1 MKKFV
6 KLTKALMS
14 VLTSAAMLAALP
26 AVGYAAAEPKENV
39 LITQKT
45 CKDDWSVTAS
55 RLYGR
60 NIIDFS
66 TIDAQDTEHGEVCRY
81 RYVSNDTMG
90 GLALYDEAMA
100 YASPN
105 KMLSFDFYVYDNTIP
120 YEIRFVGTSDSAF
133 KNMMCISQFNI
144 NYATSKITTPNAN
157 AVIGVVES
165 GAGTGAVTES
175 AKASVANR
183 TWHKM
188 DVVFSKNEVKYYLN
202 GTYLGTGYVAADLV
216 DNTYNS
222 FSTVQVVSR
231 KGCQADSVEN
241 NSGLYIDNVKVYGYE
256 DDALF
261 YGKASA
267 DGSDI
272 TVEFSES
279 VSAQPT
285 QDFSAVEVYNT
296 KTGAKLS
303 TKAPVL
309 KNLTT
314 LVIQANE
321 TLDEATEYL
330 VCMPDNITGI
340 SGKKLYGDIYFTT
353 SVGGGR
359 TVAYNEDFGEYT
371 TLTGNNTDVMCV
383 DGRWFPYVNT
393 EDLSASEDA
402 KDASHGK
409 VLSIT
414 NKNLTAITDLRGGI
428 KFGGQKVDV
437 TQGEVSVEFDM
448 KITDT
453 SFTHFYIQPYTYL
466 DGFSDSEQMRT
477 NIASNADSGGRVSQL
492 CTLSFSTGANIEAAG
507 TSTNGQGWLQMRRTD
522 NQPVIA
528 QAYTGLNGNYGWKVM
543 DQTQWNKI
551 KLTIDKST
559 GSFAKVKLYVNDEF
573 VCENSAN
580 TAGAQATNY
589 LHGIRFAVKVPAYAD
604 QTKTFLQLDNI
615 KVTMPT
621 PTERVEKIRIY
632 NLDGEAFGPM
642 STGVK
647 ASADKAE
654 IYFMS
659 DVDTSDAVAVLNGG
673 GDTITCTLS
682 AYDEQKRILTVAF
695 DKLLKKSTNYTLSI
709 TGVKTHGGVEIPS
722 GSAAFTTSDTGELI
736 IDGLKLTDGA
746 GNEINSISDAVSGSN
761 VYTSVKIV
769 NTLDED
775 KTAAV
780 ITAVYNDTAMT
791 NLNYENLNLPSMS
804 RAVLSNRLPVTIKST
819 EKLVLKSLVW
829 EGFES
834 NKPLRGAYVCE
845 K

>member
-6 KLTKALMS
+6 KLTKALIS

-60 NIIDFS
+60 NIINFS
-66 TIDAQDTEHGEVCRY
+66 TIDAQDTEHGEVCQY

-90 GLALYDEAMA
+90 GLALYDEALA

-120 YEIRFVGTSDSAF
+120 YEIRFMGTSDSAF
-133 KNMMCISQFNI
+133 KNKMCISQFNI
-144 NYATSKITTPNAN
+144 NYTTSKITTPNEN

-188 DVVFSKNEVKYYLN
+188 DVIFSKNEVKYYLN
-202 GTYLGTGYVAADLV
+202 GTYLGTGYVAADLT
-216 DNTYNS
+216 DITYNS

-231 KGCQADSVEN
+231 MGLQADSVEN

-261 YGKASA
+261 YGKAGV

-279 VSAQPT
+279 VSAQPA
-285 QDFSAVEVYNT
+285 QDFSAAEVYNT

-314 LVIQANE
+314 LLIQANE

-353 SVGGGR
+353 PVGVGR
-359 TVAYNEDFGEYT
+359 TVLYDEDFGEYT
-371 TLTGNNTDVMCV
+371 TLASNNTDVMCV
-383 DGRWFPYVNT
+383 NEGWFSYVNIEELT
-393 EDLSASEDA
+393 DDTT
-402 KDASHGK
+402 HGK

-414 NKNLTAITDLRGGI
+414 NKELASATDLRGGI
-428 KFGGQKVDV
+428 KFGGQKLDV

-448 KITDT
+448 KIPDT
-453 SFTHFYIQPYTYL
+453 TFTHFYIQPYTYI
-466 DGFSDSEQMRT
+466 DGQTDSEQTRT
-477 NIASNADSGGRVSQL
+477 NISNNVDNGGKVSQL
-492 CTLSFSTGANIEAAG
+492 CTLSFSTGTDITNAG
-507 TSTNGQGWLQMRRTD
+507 TNTNGKGWLQMVKDEAR
-522 NQPVIA
+522 PIIA
-528 QAYTGLNGNYGWKVM
+528 RDYGTISYWKNAAKYGYKVM
-543 DQTQWNKI
+543 APNEWHKI
-551 KLTIDKST
+551 KLTIDGTT
-559 GSFAKVKLYVNDEF
+559 GDYTKVKLYADDEF
-573 VCENSAN
+573 VCEN
-580 TAGAQATNY
+580 TASTSGAQATNNLY
-589 LHGIRFAVKVPAYAD
+589 GIRFAVKVPEYAD

-615 KVTMPT
+615 RVTMPA

-654 IYFMS
+654 IYFTS
-659 DVDTSDAVAVLNGG
+659 DVDASDAVAVLNGG
-673 GDTITCTLS
+673 EDTITCTIS
-682 AYDEQKRILTVAF
+682 AYDEQERILAVAF
-695 DKLLKKSTNYTLSI
+695 DELLKKSTDYTLSI

-746 GNEINSISDAVSGSN
+746 GNEINSISDAVLGSN

-791 NLNYENLNLPSMS
+791 DLNYENLNLPSMS

-829 EGFES
+829 EGFGS
-834 NKPLRGAYVCE
+834 NKPLQGAYVCE

>member
-6 KLTKALMS
+6 KLTKALIS
-14 VLTSAAMLAALP
+14 VFTSAAMLAALP
-26 AVGYAAAEPKENV
+26 AVGYAAAEPEENV

-45 CKDDWSVTAS
+45 CNDDWSVTDY

-66 TIDAQDTEHGEVCRY
+66 TIDEGDTEHGEVCQY
-81 RYVSNDTMG
+81 RYISNGTMG
-90 GLALYDEAMA
+90 GYALYDEALA

-133 KNMMCISQFNI
+133 KNTMYISQFNI
-144 NYATSKITTPNAN
+144 NYATGNITAPNEN

-165 GAGTGAVTES
+165 GAGSNPVTES

-188 DVVFSKNEVKYYLN
+188 DVIFTKDEVKYYLN
-202 GTYLGTGYVAADLV
+202 GTYLGTSYVAADLA

-231 KGCQADSVEN
+231 QGYQADSVDAA
-241 NSGLYIDNVKVYGYE
+241 SGLYIDNVKVYGYE

-261 YGKASA
+261 YGKASI

-279 VSAQPT
+279 VSAAQN
-285 QDFSAVEVYNT
+285 FSAVEVYNT

-314 LVIQANE
+314 LLIQANE

-340 SGKKLYGDIYFTT
+340 SGKKLYGEIYFTT
-353 SVGGGR
+353 PVGGGS
-359 TVAYNEDFGEYT
+359 TVLYNEDFGEYT
-371 TLTGNNTDVMCV
+371 TLASNNTDVMCV
-383 DGRWFPYVNT
+383 DEGWFSYVNIEELT
-393 EDLSASEDA
+393 DDTT
-402 KDASHGK
+402 HGK

-414 NKNLTAITDLRGGI
+414 NKELALATDLRGGI
-428 KFGGQKVDV
+428 KFGGQKLDV
-437 TQGEVSVEFDM
+437 TQGEVSVEFDI
-448 KITDT
+448 KIPDT
-453 SFTHFYIQPYTYL
+453 TFTHFYIQPYTYI
-466 DGFSDSEQMRT
+466 DGETDSEQMRT
-477 NIASNADSGGRVSQL
+477 NIANNADGGGKVSQL
-492 CTLSFSTGANIEAAG
+492 CTLSFSTGAQIAAAE
-507 TSTNGQGWLQMRRTD
+507 TSTNGKGWLQMVKDEAR
-522 NQPVIA
+522 PIIA
-528 QAYTGLNGNYGWKVM
+528 RDYGTISYWKNAAKYGYKVM
-543 DQTQWNKI
+543 APNEWHKI
-551 KLTIDKST
+551 KLTIDGTT
-559 GSFAKVKLYVNDEF
+559 GDYTKVKLYADDEF
-573 VCENSAN
+573 VCEN
-580 TAGAQATNY
+580 TASTSGAQATNNLY
-589 LHGIRFAVKVPAYAD
+589 GIRFAVKVPEYAD
-604 QTKTFLQLDNI
+604 STKTFLQLDNI
-615 KVTMPT
+615 RVTKPA

-632 NLDGEAFGPM
+632 NLDGETFGPM

-647 ASADKAE
+647 ASADKAK
-654 IYFMS
+654 IYFTS
-659 DVDTSDAVAVLNGG
+659 DVDTSDAVVVLNGG
-673 GDTITCTLS
+673 GDTIECTLS
-682 AYDEQKRILTVAF
+682 AYDEQKKILSVEF
-695 DKLLKKSTNYTLSI
+695 DDLLKKSTDYTLSI
-709 TGVKTHGGVEIPS
+709 TGVKTQGGAAIPD

-746 GNEINSISDAVSGSN
+746 GDEVNSISDVVAGSKI
-761 VYTSVKIV
+761 YTSVKIV

-791 NLNYENLNLPSMS
+791 DLNYKNLTLPSMT
-804 RAVLSNRLPVTIKST
+804 REVISNGLPVTVKSA
-819 EKLVLKSLVW
+819 EKLVLKSLIW

-834 NKPLRGAYVCE
+834 NKPLKGAFVCE
-845 K
+845 